1 MVAFNGSQIVEL
13 VTSCRGCGAEK
24 VLVVDM
30 ADFQEWRAGGLIQN
44 CFPYLSADDREIL
57 ITGRLCGKCF
67 DGLFE
72 GDE

>member
-1 MVAFNGSQIVEL
+1 MVAFNKSEVVEL
-13 VTSCRGCGAEK
+13 VTSCVSCGAEK
-24 VLVVDM
+24 KIVVDM
-30 ADFQEWRAGGLIQN
+30 ADYDDWRAGGLIQN

-57 ITGRLCGKCF
+57 ITGLCGKCF